1 MTNKQA
7 KNRQQDGALKRSQGN
22 GGEGQAEHVWTDWF
36 ENPFHAIK
44 AVAEVAGVPEQFD
57 RVLQVMRESATTWT
71 NFDCDQYLDDLLQE
85 IAGATS
91 IVCEQDPTTKMYR
104 ATYDGATSV
113 KLAPAGSSEPDRS
126 DVPPFRLT
134 AVTGE
139 WLAAGQ
145 DIPAYTNGVRWNGW
159 QQPLFPTS
167 SVRLIAQLMP
177 TEVAFDE
184 SAGVVRVTDV
194 HDEPGAV
201 FKSSLMQIDVDG
213 QLVDVF
219 CVGSGWCWTLGDSE
233 LGDSDRDKA
242 RAVLSG
248 YGYQRV
254 ADLYDQNPEFA
265 SALRVLAGPEFE
277 YPDYSYLLV
286 RQAIAKADRQFV
298 S

>member
-1 MTNKQA
+1 MTNNQA
-7 KNRQQDGALKRSQGN
+7 QNRQPDGALMSSQGN
-22 GGEGQAEHVWTDWF
+22 GGEGPQERVWTDWF

-44 AVAEVAGVPEQFD
+44 AVAEAAGIPEQFD
-57 RVLQVMRESATTWT
+57 RVLQVLRESATCWT
-71 NFDCDQYLDDLLQE
+71 NFNCDQYLDDLLQE
-85 IAGATS
+85 IGGATS
-91 IVCEQDPTTKMYR
+91 IVCEQDPANKMYR

-113 KLAPAGSSEPDRS
+113 TVVPVGSSEPHLS

-159 QQPLFPTS
+159 QQPLFPTA
-167 SVRLIAQLMP
+167 SVRMLAQLMP
-177 TEVAFDE
+177 AEVAFDE

-194 HDEPGAV
+194 HEEPAAV
-201 FKSSLMQIDVDG
+201 FESSMEQIEVDG
-213 QLVDVF
+213 RTLDVF
-219 CVGSGWCWTLGDSE
+219 CVGTGWCWELADSE
-233 LGDSDRDKA
+233 QRGSDRDKA

-265 SALRVLAGPEFE
+265 SALRALAGPEFE

-286 RQAIAKADRQFV
+286 RQAISKADRQFG